1 MNVDIAIGE
10 YFIEQMR
17 QYMNLMQEAC
27 SYIPWEQCPNC
38 PFYLEC
44 EKLDKKPMDW
54 EENVK

>member
-1 MNVDIAIGE
+1 MKFSFGE
-10 YFIEQMR
+10 FIEQIH
-17 QYMNLMQEAC
+17 QGMNLMQEAC

-54 EENVK
+54 EENAK